1 MSYGSTKNFNACELT
16 TVRSTETPANEGEG
30 GVAVTH
36 TKHCTR
42 PFCIST
48 LQASTKLGGDL
59 KTSFKAAHVSVVRS
73 HWVAFSWVCV
83 SVWSTKILGVFPVL
97 TRAAK
102 NTKGPRDTYRI
113 NDIR

>member
-16 TVRSTETPANEGEG
+16 TVGSTETPANEGEG

-48 LQASTKLGGDL
+48 LQATGQVQNWEGTWKQVL
-59 KTSFKAAHVSVVRS
+59 KQLMFQ
-73 HWVAFSWVCV
+73 
-83 SVWSTKILGVFPVL
+83 WSEAIG
-97 TRAAK
+97 
-102 NTKGPRDTYRI
+102 
-113 NDIR
+113 